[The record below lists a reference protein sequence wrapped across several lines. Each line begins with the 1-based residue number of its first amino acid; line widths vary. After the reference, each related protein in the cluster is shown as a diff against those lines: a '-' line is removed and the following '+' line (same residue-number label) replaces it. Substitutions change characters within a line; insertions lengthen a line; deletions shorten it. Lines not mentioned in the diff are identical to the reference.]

1 MNDLEIE
8 QITVYVVGPETE
20 RHAWAVD
27 MHTQYMTNTILR
39 ARTRGGLEDIAGAA
53 SFSEFDFDHGFQ
65 NPVRP
70 GRDGKV
76 TVSGLPGL
84 GVEVDW
90 AAIEAATIYKFE
102 ETGHS

>member
-1 MNDLEIE
+1 MLTGRVHRRSVEHVTPGRNAMKDLEIE
-8 QITVYVVGPETE
+8 RITVYVVGPET
-20 RHAWAVD
+20 D
-27 MHTQYMTNTILR
+27 
-39 ARTRGGLEDIAGAA
+39 
-53 SFSEFDFDHGFQ
+53 GFQ

-102 ETGHS
+102 ETGRS